1 MRSASV
7 RPQTQR
13 AAQGQCITN
22 GTRARECAKIVIDN
36 AHAHYVHTTHA
47 RVHAC
52 ATTTKKN
59 KETSS
64 ARILSHC
71 CGHAQN
77 GYLLIIHMRTAA
89 LWEIILQTSVCM
101 RVCVCVPTHRHQIHT
116 CWRQACGRAHA
127 SSLQQHGQLLRP
139 VYISDVRTTTT
150 RYK

>member
-1 MRSASV
+1 MSMRSASV

-52 ATTTKKN
+52 ATTTKN

-101 RVCVCVPTHRHQIHT
+101 RVCVCTYTLPPNSHLLATSMRS
-116 CWRQACGRAHA
+116 RARVVAPAAWSA
-127 SSLQQHGQLLRP
+127 SSPSVHIRCANNDDS
-139 VYISDVRTTTT
+139 I
-150 RYK
+150 

>member
-1 MRSASV
+1 MSMRSASV
-7 RPQTQR
+7 RPQT
-13 AAQGQCITN
+13 QGQCITN

-52 ATTTKKN
+52 ATTTKKQRN
-59 KETSS
+59 QFC
-64 ARILSHC
+64 SHPFTLLRPC
-71 CGHAQN
+71 TEWLPFNHTHAN
-77 GYLLIIHMRTAA
+77 SRTLGNYPSNQCLHA
-89 LWEIILQTSVCM
+89 C
-101 RVCVCVPTHRHQIHT
+101 VCVCVPTHRHQIHT